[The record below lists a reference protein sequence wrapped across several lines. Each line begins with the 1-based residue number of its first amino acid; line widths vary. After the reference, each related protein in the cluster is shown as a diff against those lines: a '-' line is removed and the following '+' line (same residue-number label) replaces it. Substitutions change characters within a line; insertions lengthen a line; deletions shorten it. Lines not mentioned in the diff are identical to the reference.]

1 MATHSRILAWRI
13 PWTGAWQ
20 ATVPGVTRVG
30 HNLGTKP
37 PIQFML
43 LWGYVT
49 PTEIGF
55 RARPKVPFI
64 FGLQI
69 QI

>member
-1 MATHSRILAWRI
+1 MDR
-13 PWTGAWQ
+13 GAWQ